1 MSENGPLVTDS
12 APLPENEVLR
22 SFATSFIA
30 ALSEAIPPFIE
41 FVLHDLSKL
50 PNSVVAVTGNVTG
63 RRPGDPAT
71 NLLLEQIAAKNLD
84 RMVGYVTRLPN
95 GRELRSSTIL
105 MRNSS
110 GEAVVAI
117 CINLDISAWSELRGL
132 VDSVFENVSNAVA
145 PNQQGEQDEVESLPV
160 LSTRPAQPHTS
171 ESFMHDIDELT
182 SMMLDAVIA
191 EVGLP
196 VSMMKK
202 RHKLSVVEALKQRGF
217 FLRRDGVNLA
227 AAALDVS
234 RFTVYNY
241 LQELGAEDAERA

>member
-1 MSENGPLVTDS
+1 MTSTAGSSL
-12 APLPENEVLR
+12 ENEVLR
-22 SFATSFIA
+22 SFATELIR
-30 ALSEAIPPFIE
+30 ALGDAVPPFIE

-50 PNSVVAVTGNVTG
+50 PNSVVVVTGNVSG

-84 RMVGYVTRLPN
+84 HMTGYVTRLPN

-105 MRNSS
+105 MRNSQ
-110 GEAVVAI
+110 GEPVVAI
-117 CINLDISAWSELRGL
+117 CVNLDLSAWSEMRTL
-132 VDSVFENVSNAVA
+132 VDAVFDSVSSALTRVPPAEQRADEGAPESPVVA
-145 PNQQGEQDEVESLPV
+145 EA
-160 LSTRPAQPHTS
+160 RPPHTS

-196 VSMMKK
+196 VSLMKK
-202 RHKLSVVEALKQRGF
+202 RHKVRVVEAPKQRGF